1 MASTYL
7 TRTPSSAGN
16 RKTFTFS
23 AWFKRSDLDGR
34 NFVFSGGQNDQYQN
48 DFGIEFG
55 GDKIKVYDYNITHL
69 VTTASFRDPSAWY
82 HMVVAVDTTQSTAS
96 NRIKLY
102 VNGSQIT
109 AFDTANYPGQNEN
122 TGINSAYAQYVG
134 SSHGNLT
141 YDGYMAHVHLTD
153 GTAYAAS
160 TFGSTSTNGQ
170 WVPNLAP
177 SVTYGTNGYF
187 LKFTNASD
195 LGEDFSGNNNDY
207 TKSGSGDKV
216 LDNPENNFATLNV
229 LQARATYGMPTLSEG
244 NLQFGGAGFSS
255 SWGYR
260 GSTIEVPSGKWYCEV
275 KCSGNSNAVIGVF
288 NTGYYGEGHFLD
300 QNPQNNTGSWGIYAD
315 GATVTKQILNGSS
328 SSATIDEFNDGDI
341 VGMEL
346 DADNKTIKF
355 YVNGSL
361 QTGLGTS
368 GTIDISAGTDD
379 AFIFVALTPNGDA
392 TTFQF
397 NFGNPAY
404 TITSGN
410 TDENGY
416 GNFEYAPSSGYLALC
431 TQNLATELTLP
442 IGKGDS
448 YFNTT
453 LVTSTGSN
461 ITINTGFKPD
471 FLWTKS
477 RSYDARHELHNT
489 TSGDNKRLVSNLTT
503 AEETFS
509 NYMEFTSNGATFK
522 TNIPHA
528 LAGGGAGRT
537 GVAWSWRA
545 NGGTT
550 SSNTD
555 GSITSTVQANQTA
568 GFSIV
573 TYTGT
578 GANATVGH
586 GLGKAPNLVIVKLR
600 SGTGSWAVYSRA
612 VGATKVAYLENTSA
626 FFVNSSFWNNT
637 DPTSSVFSIGSEATT
652 NTNGGTLVAYCFA
665 DIEGYSKTGTYI
677 GNASTNG
684 PFIYTG
690 FKPSWVMIK
699 RIDGA
704 NGWNIF
710 DSARNPTNVVEKQL
724 FANSNAIEEADVSH
738 NAARDYLSNGF
749 KIRETGNDV
758 NVNGSSYLYM
768 AFAENP
774 FVDSSGIPVTAR

>member
-170 WVPNLAP
+170 WVPNLNP

-244 NLQFGGAGFSS
+244 NLQFGSAGFST

-600 SGTGSWAVYSRA
+600 SGIGSWAVYSRA
-612 VGATKVAYLENTSA
+612 VGATKVAYLESTSA

-774 FVDSSGIPVTAR
+774 FVDSSGVPANAR